1 MVISFSLELKTSGF
15 SFSGS
20 TMSLQALWDV
30 YGLTV
35 APRVLFFPLFSFLTF
50 TVYGS
55 ATSSLPP
62 FHLAPSASA
71 DIKILSCE
79 RGAHACHRES

>member
-35 APRVLFFPLFSFLTF
+35 APRVLFFPPLFFFNVHSIRHRHFL
-50 TVYGS
+50 
-55 ATSSLPP
+55 SSP

-71 DIKILSCE
+71 DIKIPSCE
-79 RGAHACHRES
+79 HRAYACHRES